1 MNLPAVALFIF
12 ALLVLASVGV
22 LFVQHRLPARYHE
35 ESTRAAV
42 RTVANIFV
50 VMTSLVL
57 GLMLNTTKNRFDAI
71 NRDVHAFATDLILLD
86 RTLQLYGQETAEV
99 RQRLKAYVARASDG
113 KWTSSDP
120 LLVSDQTSEQLLHN
134 VGAALRAIRPSD
146 DQHLAVWNDARQE
159 YRRIVEVR
167 WALLE
172 QSEGSIPVPLLA
184 MVVAWLVLIFA
195 NFGYG
200 AVRNSVVVVSFVLA
214 AALISGTLYLI
225 LDLDAPFTGP
235 IQVSSA
241 PLERVLAEMRR

>member
-1 MNLPAVALFIF
+1 MNPPAVAHFIF
-12 ALLVLASVGV
+12 ALLVVASVGV

-35 ESTRAAV
+35 ESTRTAV

-71 NRDVHAFATDLILLD
+71 SRDVHSFATDLILLD
-86 RTLQLYGQETAEV
+86 RTLQLYGQEAAEV
-99 RQRLKAYVARASDG
+99 RQRLKAYVTRASDG
-113 KWTSSDP
+113 QWTSSDP
-120 LLVSDQTSEQLLHN
+120 LLVSDQTSEQLLN
-134 VGAALRAIRPSD
+134 DVGTALRAIRPRD
-146 DQHLAVWNDARQE
+146 DQQLAVWNDARQE
-159 YRRIVEVR
+159 FRQIVAMR

-172 QSEGSIPVPLLA
+172 QTEGSISVPLLA

-200 AVRNSVVVVSFVLA
+200 AVRNSIVVASFVLA
-214 AALISGTLYLI
+214 SALISGTLYLI

-235 IQVSSA
+235 MRVSSA
-241 PLERVLAEMRR
+241 PLERALAEMRR